1 MVRDSRGRRCQM
13 QRRKRGRLT
22 SLEFNP
28 ARACV
33 SVRLHTCLTSPPT
46 ACLSAARKD
55 RESTRNRV
63 AAHVKT
69 QVACCQ
75 RPKAAM
81 HRHDVWSTTPLNQI
95 CRNRFPASTF
105 NFICGAARW
114 LHSSTT
120 KHSSNFSQNI
130 RNRLQNGTSSA
141 LCSLVS

>member
-22 SLEFNP
+22 ILEFNP

-46 ACLSAARKD
+46 ACLSVARKD
-55 RESTRNRV
+55 RESTPNRRG
-63 AAHVKT
+63 ARENASGML
-69 QVACCQ
+69 
-75 RPKAAM
+75 PKLPCTDM
-81 HRHDVWSTTPLNQI
+81 MWSATPLNKI
-95 CRNRFPASTF
+95 CRNRFPALTF
-105 NFICGAARW
+105 NFICGTARW

-120 KHSSNFSQNI
+120 KHPSNFSQNI

-141 LCSLVS
+141 LVSCKLQPLA